1 MSNTAHI
8 TINQDEELVV
18 RKKVQS
24 AKPHFDMLGSG
35 KTFMAGTR
43 LPAIDMVAELLLMTK
58 AEGFAFI
65 ALRDNRE
72 YVSREIGY
80 GIFISIVQ
88 TEFTSYQK
96 KLFREGINGLIE
108 KNIVKRVKR
117 GVYMVSPMAIVPP
130 KDFEQREKIWNKY

>member
-1 MSNTAHI
+1 MSSTAHI
-8 TINQDEELVV
+8 TINQDEELIV
-18 RKKVQS
+18 RKKVQT

-35 KTFMAGTR
+35 KSFMSDTR
-43 LPAIDMVAELLLMTK
+43 LPAVDMVAELLMMTK
-58 AEGFAFI
+58 AEGFAFM

-80 GIFISIVQ
+80 SVFISIGQ
-88 TEFTSYQK
+88 TEFTNYQK

-108 KNIVKRVKR
+108 KDLVKRVKR

-130 KDFEQREKIWNKY
+130 RDFEQREKIWNKY